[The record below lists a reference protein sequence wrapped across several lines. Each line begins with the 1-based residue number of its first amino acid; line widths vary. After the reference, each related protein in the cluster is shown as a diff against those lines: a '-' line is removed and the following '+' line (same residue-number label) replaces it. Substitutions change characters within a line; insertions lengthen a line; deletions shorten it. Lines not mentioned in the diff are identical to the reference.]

1 MRGLFLLLAAVL
13 VLVLIGVLVAVL
25 ILVGVL
31 VLGTVLIGILIL
43 VLVIHNR
50 SSVCFFLRHRRSS
63 SLPNISGF
71 ILGLEN
77 QADDEA
83 GNDGDSDTAGG
94 SFQATGEDTQETVF
108 LHRFFHAFG

>member
-1 MRGLFLLLAAVL
+1 MLLLAAVL
-13 VLVLIGVLVAVL
+13 VLVVLVGILAVL
-25 ILVGVL
+25 VI
-31 VLGTVLIGILIL
+31 VLGTVLAVLVVVLIL
-43 VLVIHNR
+43 VSVLVIHDR

-83 GNDGDSDTAGG
+83 GNDGDGDTTGG
-94 SFQATGEDTQETVF
+94 R
-108 LHRFFHAFG
+108 L